1 MEHAHPPF
9 YGSEVLRHNE
19 QDYINSI
26 LSKYSDLK
34 PTDELKKK
42 IYDELMMEK
51 HKGNIKIPFK
61 VAMRLDPSGIFP
73 SYIEVILDTKV

>member
-9 YGSEVLRHNE
+9 YGSEIIRRNE
-19 QDYINSI
+19 QGYINQI
-26 LSKYSDLK
+26 LSKYKDLP

-51 HKGNIKIPFK
+51 YKGNIKIPFK
-61 VAMRLDPSGIFP
+61 VAMRLDPAGNFP
-73 SYIEVILDTKV
+73 PYIEVILDTKV